1 MWKKVLN
8 RESLKKLV
16 VLSLLKKV
24 FIFALLFFA
33 SDAFAADCEPGFEDT
48 LNIKVNDYKYRPIE
62 GAAVNVTY
70 QKDRT
75 TGKGYVTTNTQYTG
89 EDGRVEETIRNTET
103 FESRVE
109 CGVTIRAEYDG
120 VVVERE
126 IQANDHA
133 NELQVR
139 FGDAYLLSLKVVDRY
154 GQPLAN
160 TQVRINQMY
169 RNTTESGYVN
179 IIVNEGIIE
188 IAVPYKNGVI
198 TKEVEVTEDKT
209 YTLQAKV
216 YPLHLDVVDD
226 RGDPLAAEIT
236 VEDMEFEAAE
246 VNIEEI
252 ALQHPYVVVSYG
264 MMERV
269 PEINLAEQTE
279 YTVSFDITPPEITDI
294 DVRRENEELRIFFYI
309 NDPNTYA
316 SGADLAETTVAYTLE
331 GVTHTAIPYAD
342 SGGYVVDIPE
352 PPENT
357 LLRFTI
363 TAYDKEGNMNTV
375 NGQYLVTPEEENGEE
390 NGEEEEK
397 GEEIPP
403 EEEDNTCLFV
413 GVALAA
419 VIVAYLV
426 WRYVKGLTEGE

>member
-1 MWKKVLN
+1 MLLSRVLC
-8 RESLKKLV
+8 
-16 VLSLLKKV
+16 LLL
-24 FIFALLFFA
+24 FALVFSPGIA
-33 SDAFAADCEPGFEDT
+33 KACEPGFVDT
-48 LNIKVNDYKYRPIE
+48 LDIKIIDHKYRPIE

-109 CGVTIRAEYDG
+109 CGLTIRAEYDG
-120 VVVERE
+120 AVVERE

-160 TQVRINQMY
+160 TQVRVNQMY

-179 IIVNEGIIE
+179 IIVNEGITE

-209 YTLQAKV
+209 YTLQARV
-216 YPLHLDVVDD
+216 YPLHLEVVDD
-226 RGDPLAAEIT
+226 MGGPLDAEIT
-236 VEDMEFEAAE
+236 VEDMEFESSE
-246 VNIEEI
+246 VDIEEI

-264 MMERV
+264 MVERV

-279 YTVSFDITPPEITDI
+279 YIISFDITPPEITDVE
-294 DVRRENEELRIFFYI
+294 VRREDGELRIFFYI
-309 NDPNTYA
+309 NDPNAYA
-316 SGADLAETTVAYTLE
+316 SGADLAETSISYTLE
-331 GVTHTAIPYAD
+331 GITHTAIPYAD

-363 TAYDKEGNMNTV
+363 TAYDNEGNMNTV
-375 NGQYLVTPEEENGEE
+375 NGQYLITPEEEDGEE
-390 NGEEEEK
+390 NGEGEGDG
-397 GEEIPP
+397 GEEPL
-403 EEEDNTCLFV
+403 EESDNTCLLV
-413 GVALAA
+413 GGALAA
-419 VIVAYLV
+419 VIVVYLV
-426 WRYVKGLTEGE
+426 WRYVKGLTEEE